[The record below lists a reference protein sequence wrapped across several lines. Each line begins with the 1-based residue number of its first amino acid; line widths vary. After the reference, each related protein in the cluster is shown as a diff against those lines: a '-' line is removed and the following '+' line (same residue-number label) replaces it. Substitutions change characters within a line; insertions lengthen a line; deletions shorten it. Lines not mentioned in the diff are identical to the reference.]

1 LEGRETVIPTTIT
14 AKDIEFSGIGSAD
27 LQSVIIKE
35 ADMHVTKQLTE
46 TTAYNDVHIQVIN
59 QRKG

>member
-1 LEGRETVIPTTIT
+1 MPTTIT
-14 AKDIEFSGIGSAD
+14 AQDMKIRGIGSAD

-35 ADMHVTKQLTE
+35 ADIHITKQLSE

-59 QRKG
+59 KRKG